1 MNKPLLPGTEFQYR
15 RLKNSPVE
23 QNIPILFIGAG
34 NEFFADKF
42 SKKFK
47 VDAELIV
54 EDYETLI
61 SAKLLLQEN
70 SAVTTRIMDF
80 ARTDFDDKQFKCVY
94 AQASVS
100 NPDRNKIIKEI
111 KRILQPEGFLIVGE
125 IVKIRKDIPAY
136 VNDILTSSQLSLLDS
151 EEITSYYE
159 QRNFTVIEECEEKR
173 GLDEYYELCSVIM
186 KNNVNLMDEDE
197 LKYNKKLIKKAR
209 HETDAY
215 LKLGLDKFISFKIL
229 VLQKNDAK

>member
-1 MNKPLLPGTEFQYR
+1 MNKPLLPGTEYQYR
-15 RLKNSPVE
+15 FLKNSPAE

-47 VDAELIV
+47 VNAELIV

-94 AQASVS
+94 SQASVS

-111 KRILQPEGFLIVGE
+111 KRILQPDGFLIVGE

-151 EEITSYYE
+151 EEIKSYYE

-186 KNNVNLMDEDE
+186 KNSVNLMDEDE